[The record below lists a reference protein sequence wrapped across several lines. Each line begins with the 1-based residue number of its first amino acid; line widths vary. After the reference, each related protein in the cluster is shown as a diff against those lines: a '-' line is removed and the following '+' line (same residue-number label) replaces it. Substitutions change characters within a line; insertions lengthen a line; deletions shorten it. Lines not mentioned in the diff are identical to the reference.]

1 MKETIH
7 YLLMSNHTMIKK
19 ELFSR
24 LRETGLT
31 LGQPKVLDYLN
42 HHDGAIQKDVAAA
55 CLVDPASL
63 TVILRGMEEKGLVR
77 REMHEED
84 RRAYTVR
91 MTDKG
96 REYALLIESEF
107 KAIEEE
113 VLSGFSPEERETL
126 RALLIRLYQSQVAKR
141 C

>member
-7 YLLMSNHTMIKK
+7 YLLMSNHTMVKK
-19 ELFSR
+19 ELFAH
-24 LRETGLT
+24 LRETGMT

-55 CLVDPASL
+55 CLVDPATL

-77 REMHEED
+77 REAREED
-84 RRAYTVR
+84 RRAYTVW
-91 MTDKG
+91 MTDLG
-96 REYALLIESEF
+96 REYAIRVENEF
-107 KAIEEE
+107 KAIEKE
-113 VLSGFSPEERETL
+113 VLSGFSLEERETL
-126 RALLIRLYQSQVAKR
+126 RSLLLRLYDNQMAKR